1 MIALTRDLFFSLSLS
16 LSLLPERVARVALG
30 TAFGKE
36 TETDPRRALSLSLSL
51 RSCEHFRKRERMKT
65 QPFVHNNN
73 NNNNNNNSTH
83 LATKSNSG

>member
-1 MIALTRDLFFSLSLS
+1 MHLRAISFSLSFSLSLF
-16 LSLLPERVARVALG
+16 LLPERVARVALG

-73 NNNNNNNSTH
+73 NNNNNNSTH